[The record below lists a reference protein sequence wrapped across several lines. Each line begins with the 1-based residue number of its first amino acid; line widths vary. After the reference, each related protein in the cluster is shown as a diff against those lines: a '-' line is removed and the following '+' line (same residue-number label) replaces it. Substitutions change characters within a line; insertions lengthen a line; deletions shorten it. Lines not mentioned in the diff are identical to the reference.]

1 MYGVVIIDDEPII
14 VEGLSKSI
22 PWGNWGCQVVGTAAD
37 GDEGLQ
43 VIREKKPDILI
54 SDICMPTMS
63 GLAMIAALK
72 SEYPEMEITILSGY
86 REFEYAREAI
96 RLGVT
101 RFLMKPSKMEEL
113 REAMDVMV
121 AHLQQKEASHEL
133 AFTEHADTGELVEE
147 EALEV
152 STAGSFIIKNAI
164 KYMEEHYMEKLKLSD
179 VADHVYVS
187 QWHLSKLLNGYAG
200 QSFSDM
206 LNTIRIDHAKELLE
220 DPSLRISDI
229 TDMVG
234 FLDIAHFSRVF
245 KKLTGVSA
253 GEYRNRKIS

>member
-1 MYGVVIIDDEPII
+1 MVATAGDGE
-14 VEGLSKSI
+14 EGLR
-22 PWGNWGCQVVGTAAD
+22 A
-37 GDEGLQ
+37 
-43 VIREKKPDILI
+43 IREEKPDILF

-72 SEYPEMEITILSGY
+72 SEYPEMEILILSGY

-113 REAMDVMV
+113 KEAMDTMV
-121 AHLQQKEASHEL
+121 EHLRQREEVLPEMMEKEPEP
-133 AFTEHADTGELVEE
+133 VEE
-147 EALEV
+147 MIGEAEEET
-152 STAGSFIIKNAI
+152 SSAGGFIIKNAV

-206 LNTIRIDHAKELLE
+206 LNTIRINHAKELLE
-220 DPSLRISDI
+220 NPSLRISDI

-253 GEYRNRKIS
+253 NEYRNRNNV